1 MKAVHDYRLPFK
13 TKEKVKQLTG
23 EARAVSIQ
31 DTAHGTRVRHR
42 RDARLDAEGFSN
54 TDRQVSQQRAHSVGS
69 AAAERRSPPRS
80 APRRRLQVRMLYVG
94 RLQTAHGTRVT
105 HRRDARCLGKFGT
118 VPSKGSL
125 VAIAR
130 VVVGLFLKGVHVSHH
145 ARGRFD
151 EDTVD
156 TDELAKGRR
165 AYSVWR

>member
-1 MKAVHDYRLPFK
+1 ML
-13 TKEKVKQLTG
+13 
-23 EARAVSIQ
+23 
-31 DTAHGTRVRHR
+31 
-42 RDARLDAEGFSN
+42 
-54 TDRQVSQQRAHSVGS
+54 
-69 AAAERRSPPRS
+69 
-80 APRRRLQVRMLYVG
+80 LYVG